1 MTEPIL
7 GQIQAFG
14 FSFAPRGW
22 AKCDGQLLPINSNQ
36 SLYSLLGTTL
46 RRRRPN
52 HLRSSRPTGTYARA
66 FWGTGPAL
74 PRPKTSDSEYGSEQ
88 AFLNVAQLPP
98 HSHLVSAPVSSDDGG
113 GDEPDGRVLGS
124 ASDPHYSPTPGANQ
138 FYKPFNSGNAGG
150 NQGINNM
157 QPYLVVNICI
167 ALQGLFPS
175 RN

>member
-22 AKCDGQLLPINSNQ
+22 AKCEGQILPINSNQ
-36 SLYSLLGTTL
+36 SLYSLLGTTYGGDG
-46 RRRRPN
+46 RT
-52 HLRSSRPTGTYARA
+52 S
-66 FWGTGPAL
+66 FAL
-74 PRPKTSDSEYGSEQ
+74 PDLRGRTPVHFGNGPGLPDRRLGQRYGSEQ
-88 AFLNVAQLPP
+88 TFLNVTQLPP
-98 HSHLVSAPVSSDDGG
+98 HSHFVSVPVSSDDGG

>member
-1 MTEPIL
+1 MEETAVPPSLFPTYGDVRPCIL
-7 GQIQAFG
+7 AMDRHCQIEVFGQ
-14 FSFAPRGW
+14 R
-22 AKCDGQLLPINSNQ
+22 
-36 SLYSLLGTTL
+36 
-46 RRRRPN
+46 
-52 HLRSSRPTGTYARA
+52 
-66 FWGTGPAL
+66 
-74 PRPKTSDSEYGSEQ
+74 YGSEQ
-88 AFLNVAQLPP
+88 TFLNVTQLPP
-98 HSHLVSAPVSSDDGG
+98 HSHFVSAPVSSDDGG